1 MVTDRLRKS
10 CASRRIGPKCA
21 AGAAGAAGQEG
32 GEGAAEAGG
41 FPAEQRLA

>member
-10 CASRRIGPKCA
+10 CASRRIGPKC
-21 AGAAGAAGQEG
+21 AAGAAGQEG